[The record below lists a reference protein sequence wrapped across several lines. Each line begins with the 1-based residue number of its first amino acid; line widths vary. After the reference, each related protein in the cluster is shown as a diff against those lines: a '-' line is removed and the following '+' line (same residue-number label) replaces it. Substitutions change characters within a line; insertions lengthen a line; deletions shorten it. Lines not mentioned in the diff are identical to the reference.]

1 MALNTNEFANMV
13 RNWVHYDNLAT
24 NLNRQVQNARKL
36 KDEFEQQIIGMLKGS
51 KMEKAVIQIAGGRL
65 LVGEEKHTNP
75 LTITRIEELLHA
87 YYARK
92 PIGTTDE
99 TAEIMKFLRSQ
110 RGFETQL
117 RLKKQTG

>member
-1 MALNTNEFANMV
+1 MALNTNEFANLV

-36 KDEFEQQIIGMLKGS
+36 KDEFEQQIIGMLKGN

-87 YYARK
+87 YYGRK
-92 PIGTTDE
+92 PVGTTDE
-99 TAEIMKFLRSQ
+99 TPEIMKFLRSQ
-110 RGFETQL
+110 RGFETNL
-117 RLKKQTG
+117 RLKKQTN

>member
-1 MALNTNEFANMV
+1 MALNTNEFANLV

-36 KDEFEQQIIGMLKGS
+36 KDEFEQQIIGMLKGN

-65 LVGEEKHTNP
+65 LIGEEKHTNP

-87 YYARK
+87 YYGRK
-92 PIGTTDE
+92 PVGTTDE
-99 TAEIMKFLRSQ
+99 TPEIMKFLRSQ
-110 RGFETQL
+110 RGFETNL
-117 RLKKQTG
+117 RLKKQTN

>member
-1 MALNTNEFANMV
+1 MALNTNEFANLV

-87 YYARK
+87 YYGRK
-92 PIGTTDE
+92 PVGTTDE
-99 TAEIMKFLRSQ
+99 TPEIMKFLRSQ
-110 RGFETQL
+110 RGFETNL
-117 RLKKQTG
+117 RLKKQTN

>member
-92 PIGTTDE
+92 PVGTTDE
-99 TAEIMKFLRSQ
+99 TPEIMKFLKSQ
-110 RGFETQL
+110 RGFETNL
-117 RLKKQTG
+117 RLKKQTN

>member
-87 YYARK
+87 YYGRK